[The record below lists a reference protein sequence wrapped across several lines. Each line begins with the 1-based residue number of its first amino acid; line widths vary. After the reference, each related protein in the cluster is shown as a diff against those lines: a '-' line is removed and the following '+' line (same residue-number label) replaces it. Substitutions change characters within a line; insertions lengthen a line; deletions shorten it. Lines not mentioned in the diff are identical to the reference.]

1 MKILI
6 TGSAGFIGYH
16 LADKLS
22 QDDVN
27 QIWCLDNFSRG
38 ERDSQYI
45 ELIAKKNVTE
55 IPFIENVYKSLLEFN
70 QFFEIIFHFG
80 AINGTQNFYSR
91 PFAVLEASSLPT
103 LEVLKFIQKKNFEAK
118 LIFAGTPES
127 YAASIQ
133 RDQGPLPTDENVDLL
148 VLSDYESRWSYAVAK
163 TFSEYSIKSFSDEF
177 ELEYMILRFHNIYGT
192 RMGDKHFVPDV
203 IERLKQNDLRVFG
216 VDQTRSFM
224 YIDDAINS
232 IVKLIKNKNAY
243 KQTINIGSDREMKI
257 SEAAEVIKNALGVK
271 AEILG
276 IPGPPGSVFRRVPEI
291 SKLKSLINLGELITF
306 EEGINK
312 IINA

>member
-16 LADKLS
+16 LANRLS
-22 QDDVN
+22 QDEVN

-38 ERDSQYI
+38 ERDTQYV
-45 ELIAKKNVTE
+45 ELLVKKNVNE
-55 IPFIENVYKSLLEFN
+55 ISFRENVYKSLIKFN
-70 QFFEIIFHFG
+70 QSFDIIFHFG
-80 AINGTQNFYSR
+80 AINGTQNFYAR
-91 PFAVLEASSLPT
+91 PFAVLEASSAPT
-103 LEVLKFIQKKNFEAK
+103 LDVLKFIQNKNFKTK

-127 YAASIQ
+127 YAATIQ
-133 RDQGPLPTDENVDLL
+133 RDHGPLPTGENVDLL
-148 VLSDYESRWSYAVAK
+148 VLSDYEPRWSYAVAK

-203 IERLKQNDLRVFG
+203 LERLRQNDLRIFG

-224 YIDDAINS
+224 YIDDAVNS
-232 IVKLIKNKNAY
+232 IVKLIKNRKAY
-243 KQTINIGSDREMKI
+243 GQTINIGSDREI
-257 SEAAEVIKNALGVK
+257 TIREAADVIKNALGLK
-271 AEILG
+271 AEIIG
-276 IPGPPGSVFRRVPEI
+276 FPGPSGSVFRRVPEI

-306 EEGINK
+306 EDGIKK